1 MVMFSMASLAPFVS
15 SPPDVV
21 RRMLEI
27 AETREGEVLYDLGS
41 GDGRILITAVQQ
53 FGVSK
58 AVGVEMRHDLVKRAR
73 DAVRENG
80 LTNKIEIFHR
90 NIFEVDVSEAD
101 IITLYLTTS
110 GNNKLKPKLEK
121 ELKRE
126 ARIISHDF
134 SFSGWGPGRVESFGG
149 HTLYLY
155 KIREIPSKQTRD

>member
-1 MVMFSMASLAPFVS
+1 MTSLAPFVS

-27 AETREGEVLYDLGS
+27 AETGEGEVLYDLGS
-41 GDGRILITAVQQ
+41 GDGRVLITAVQQ

-58 AVGVEMRHDLVKRAR
+58 AVGVEMRHDLVKRAW
-73 DAVRENG
+73 DAVREND
-80 LTNKIEIFHR
+80 LTKQIEIFHKD
-90 NIFEVDVSEAD
+90 IFEVDVSKAD

-110 GNNKLKPKLEK
+110 GNNKLRPKLEK
-121 ELKRE
+121 ELKRK
-126 ARIISHDF
+126 ARIVSHDF

-155 KIREIPSKQTRD
+155 KMKEILTGQPKE

>member
-1 MVMFSMASLAPFVS
+1 MGSLAPFVS

-27 AETREGEVLYDLGS
+27 AETKKGEVLYDLGS
-41 GDGRILITAVQQ
+41 GDGRVLIAAVQQ
-53 FGVSK
+53 FRVSK

-73 DAVRENG
+73 DAVAESG
-80 LTNKIEIFHR
+80 LTDKIKIFHKD
-90 NIFEVDVSEAD
+90 IFEVDVSEAD

-121 ELKRE
+121 ELRHE
-126 ARIISHDF
+126 TRIVSHDF
-134 SFSGWGPGRVESFGG
+134 SFSAWGPGRVESFGG

-155 KIREIPSKQTRD
+155 NMGKILSEQSRE